1 MVSLVRQ
8 LVICYSVTIVIVK
21 LAICAELIIVSSND
35 NTNELS

>member
-21 LAICAELIIVSSND
+21 LAIMCGTDYCQFE
-35 NTNELS
+35 